1 MTEIGAGTVL
11 AGYRLERLLGR
22 GGMGT
27 VWLATQEALDRKVA
41 LKLLAPEISAD
52 PKFRARF
59 LSESRLAA
67 SIDHPNIVP
76 VFEAGEADGELF
88 LAMRYVEGT
97 DLDTLIGSEGALAP
111 GRIVGLLAGIAD
123 ALDAAHARGLVH
135 RDVKP
140 SNILVAP
147 GQRGEHAYLSDF
159 GLTKRLGSSDA
170 LTRTG
175 QVIGSVGYLAPEA
188 IEGGSV
194 DHRADIYSLGCV
206 LYAALSGHPPYERD
220 TDLAVLWAHV
230 KAEPPTLAPEHPTLA
245 PIDAVIARA
254 LAKDPEARFASAGEL
269 IDAAG
274 TAIGVAV
281 PRVGAS
287 TPLPMTID
295 AASTLAATT
304 NTGAGPTPGPGV
316 RSRRTIGLATA
327 AVIGVV
333 LLGAVAVRGGLLGG
347 AAGSSPKPAA
357 SSSVGST
364 AASPTVSASSGAA
377 SSGAGGERILYTVRA
392 PYYGDAIRD
401 CVTEAGAIET
411 PGRIWSVDPAT
422 GEQVRAMAPTGL
434 SEHLPAWAQDGRRFY
449 FAASSADSGV
459 SIWQASSS
467 GTGASSIVSTDA
479 GASSGPAVADDGR
492 LAFMGSSDGSIAVA
506 NADGTGQVKVP
517 LAFPVIGSGEKG
529 TQMIARRVA
538 WLPDGRLAVVA
549 RADAPAD
556 DSGPPAVPAGGT
568 IWTLAIDGT
577 GLTQLQGPIDVTSVD
592 WSPDGRRIVY
602 SAGSAADHLEDI
614 WVADADGGNATQL
627 TGSDGDD
634 VDPTWSPDG
643 RRIAFASTRDGSYE
657 IHVMNADGGDRQ
669 RLTSTP
675 PPQFACAPAWG
686 RTDAAPQPSPAA
698 SPGAPKLLERG
709 WLDAGT
715 YRSDV
720 LRPKVDLTVGEGWT
734 IDVQATDALDLY
746 RPGLDLSLGLV
757 QTVFPGGCMINKQ
770 GDFQEGELAPATARG
785 LVEWF
790 QALPGLKV
798 SAPQAITV
806 GGEPGLRVDIEAI
819 SSPACHKGTPLERRI
834 TLFPLAGE
842 NSQLRVPGK
851 ARLVVVDVH
860 GVPLTFLYQGEDR
873 LFDTVLDPIVES
885 IAFPTE

>member
-1 MTEIGAGTVL
+1 MTEIVPGTVL

-97 DLDTLIGSEGALAP
+97 DLDSLIGSEGPLAP
-111 GRIVGLLAGIAD
+111 GRVVGLLAGIAD

-206 LYAALSGHPPYERD
+206 LYAALSGHPPYERE

-230 KAEPPTLAPEHPTLA
+230 KAEPPTLAPEQPGLA
-245 PIDAVIARA
+245 PLDPIIARA

-274 TAIGVAV
+274 SAMGVAV
-281 PRVGAS
+281 PRVAT
-287 TPLPMTID
+287 TPLPMAID
-295 AASTLAATT
+295 TAPTGVSAATAAT
-304 NTGAGPTPGPGV
+304 AAGPVV

-327 AVIGVV
+327 AVVGLVV
-333 LLGAVAVRGGLLGG
+333 LGAAAIRVGLLGG
-347 AAGSSPKPAA
+347 AAASSPNPGA
-357 SSSVGST
+357 SGSIGST
-364 AASPTVSASSGAA
+364 AASPASSAPAAA
-377 SSGAGGERILYTVRA
+377 SPGAGGERILYTVRA
-392 PYYGDAIRD
+392 PYYFDAIKD
-401 CVTEAGAIET
+401 CVTAGGAIET

-422 GEQVRAMAPTGL
+422 GEQVRAMPPSGRL
-434 SEHLPAWAQDGRRFY
+434 EHLPAWAPDGRRFY
-449 FAASSADSGV
+449 LAASPPEFGV
-459 SIWQASSS
+459 GIWQASSS
-467 GTGASSIVSTDA
+467 GSGATSIISTDA
-479 GASSGPAVADDGR
+479 GTAGGPAVADDGR
-492 LAFMGSSDGSIAVA
+492 IAFMAGFEGAITVANGDGS
-506 NADGTGQVKVP
+506 GQVKVP

-529 TQMIARRVA
+529 TQMAARRVT

-549 RADAPAD
+549 QADVPPDAT
-556 DSGPPAVPAGGT
+556 GPLPESRRGT
-568 IWTLAIDGT
+568 IWTVAIDGT
-577 GLTQLQGPIDVTSVD
+577 GLTQLPGPIDVTSVD

-602 SAGSAADHLEDI
+602 SAGSAEQHAEDI
-614 WVADADGGNATQL
+614 WVADADGGGATQL

-634 VDPTWSPDG
+634 IDPTWSPDG

-657 IHVMNADGGDRQ
+657 IHVMNADGSERQ
-669 RLTSTP
+669 RLTSTT
-675 PPQFACAPAWG
+675 PPQFACDPAWG
-686 RTDAAPQPSPAA
+686 LTEAPPQPSPAP
-698 SPGAPKLLERG
+698 SPGTPNFLERG
-709 WLDAGT
+709 WLEPGT

-734 IDVQATDALDLY
+734 VDVQATDALDLY

-757 QTVFPGGCMINKQ
+757 QTVFPGGCMMNKQ
-770 GDFQEGELAPATARG
+770 GEFSDGELAPETARG
-785 LVEWF
+785 LIEWF
-790 QALPGLKV
+790 RALPGLKV
-798 SAPQAITV
+798 SSPQAITV
-806 GGEPGLRVDIEAI
+806 GGEPGLRVDIEAT

-834 TLFPLAGE
+834 ALFPLAGE

-885 IAFPTE
+885 ITFPTE

>member
-97 DLDTLIGSEGALAP
+97 DLDSLISNEGALAP

-230 KAEPPTLAPEHPTLA
+230 KAEPPTLAPDHPALA
-245 PIDAVIARA
+245 PLDPVIARA

-274 TAIGVAV
+274 TAMGVAV

-287 TPLPMTID
+287 TPLPMTVD
-295 AASTLAATT
+295 APSTTAASTTAATT
-304 NTGAGPTPGPGV
+304 GATPGTGV

-333 LLGAVAVRGGLLGG
+333 VLGAVAIRGGLFGG
-347 AAGSSPKPAA
+347 VAGSSPSPGASTGPSGGARRPLGIIGRRAA
-357 SSSVGST
+357 RRRRRADPVHGPCAVLLRCHQGLRHRRPVPSRPRVGS
-364 AASPTVSASSGAA
+364 
-377 SSGAGGERILYTVRA
+377 
-392 PYYGDAIRD
+392 
-401 CVTEAGAIET
+401 
-411 PGRIWSVDPAT
+411 GRSIPET
-422 GEQVRAMAPTGL
+422 GEQVRALPPTGL
-434 SEHLPAWAQDGRRFY
+434 LEHLPAWAPDGRRFY
-449 FAASSADSGV
+449 FAAVPTGIRRRASGRRPR
-459 SIWQASSS
+459 
-467 GTGASSIVSTDA
+467 A
-479 GASSGPAVADDGR
+479 GAGPLRSSRP
-492 LAFMGSSDGSIAVA
+492 
-506 NADGTGQVKVP
+506 
-517 LAFPVIGSGEKG
+517 
-529 TQMIARRVA
+529 TQ
-538 WLPDGRLAVVA
+538 
-549 RADAPAD
+549 
-556 DSGPPAVPAGGT
+556 
-568 IWTLAIDGT
+568 
-577 GLTQLQGPIDVTSVD
+577 
-592 WSPDGRRIVY
+592 GRR
-602 SAGSAADHLEDI
+602 AG
-614 WVADADGGNATQL
+614 
-627 TGSDGDD
+627 
-634 VDPTWSPDG
+634 
-643 RRIAFASTRDGSYE
+643 
-657 IHVMNADGGDRQ
+657 
-669 RLTSTP
+669 
-675 PPQFACAPAWG
+675 
-686 RTDAAPQPSPAA
+686 QPSPTTAA
-698 SPGAPKLLERG
+698 SPSWGAPM
-709 WLDAGT
+709 GT
-715 YRSDV
+715 SRWPTPTVRARS
-720 LRPKVDLTVGEGWT
+720 RSRWRSP
-734 IDVQATDALDLY
+734 
-746 RPGLDLSLGLV
+746 SS
-757 QTVFPGGCMINKQ
+757 
-770 GDFQEGELAPATARG
+770 APARR
-785 LVEWF
+785 
-790 QALPGLKV
+790 
-798 SAPQAITV
+798 AP
-806 GGEPGLRVDIEAI
+806 R
-819 SSPACHKGTPLERRI
+819 
-834 TLFPLAGE
+834 
-842 NSQLRVPGK
+842 
-851 ARLVVVDVH
+851 
-860 GVPLTFLYQGEDR
+860 
-873 LFDTVLDPIVES
+873 
-885 IAFPTE
+885 